1 MPFASQGSMEEDMKK
16 LVILLAGAAALGAC
30 ATNNVDDMDTAGT
43 TGTTGTTAVQTAGV
57 DANNPLFHPMYMMMS
72 ASSDQFEIQSS
83 QLALQASQNQAVR
96 NYANL
101 MIAHHQA
108 TTANLVSAAQSA
120 GLTPPPPT
128 LMPMHAQ
135 MLQQLQAAGTGAALD
150 AAYKQLQIQSHTE
163 ALNLQTNY
171 ANGGDVPALRQV
183 AASTAPIVQQHL
195 QQAQV
200 LNVDG
205 MMNQGMMNQGTT
217 GGNQSG
223 SQGGAS
229 RAGERG

>member
-1 MPFASQGSMEEDMKK
+1 MEERMKK

-30 ATNNVDDMDTAGT
+30 ATNTADDMGTMGTAGT
-43 TGTTGTTAVQTAGV
+43 AGGAMAQTAV

-108 TTANLVSAAQSA
+108 TTANLVTAAQSA

-135 MLQQLQAAGTGAALD
+135 MLQQLQAAGTGAAFD
-150 AAYKQLQIQSHTE
+150 AAYKQAQIMSHQE

-183 AASTAPIVQQHL
+183 AAATAPIVQQHL

-200 LNVDG
+200 LNVDAMG
-205 MMNQGMMNQGTT
+205 QGMMGQ
-217 GGNQSG
+217 QPM
-223 SQGGAS
+223 QGGS
-229 RAGERG
+229 TRAGERG

>member
-1 MPFASQGSMEEDMKK
+1 MKK
-16 LVILLAGAAALGAC
+16 LFILLAATSALGAC
-30 ATNNVDDMDTAGT
+30 ATNTSEPVVADTPAVAAVDP
-43 TGTTGTTAVQTAGV
+43 
-57 DANNPLFHPMYMMMS
+57 NSPLFHRTYMAMS

-96 NYANL
+96 SYANL

-128 LMPMHAQ
+128 LLPMHAQ
-135 MLQQLQAAGTGAALD
+135 MLQQLQAAGTGPSFD
-150 AAYKQLQIQSHTE
+150 AAYKQAQIMSHQE

-183 AASTAPIVQQHL
+183 AEATAPIVQQHL
-195 QQAQV
+195 ASAQNLIV
-200 LNVDG
+200 NAMG
-205 MMNQGMMNQGTT
+205 GQPMNGTT
-217 GGNQSG
+217 GTTGTSPSG
-223 SQGGAS
+223 SG

>member
-1 MPFASQGSMEEDMKK
+1 MKR

-30 ATNNVDDMDTAGT
+30 ATNNDDDMATAGT
-43 TGTTGTTAVQTAGV
+43 MGTAGAATAQAAV
-57 DANNPLFHPMYMMMS
+57 DPNSPLFHPMYMMMS

-108 TTANLVSAAQSA
+108 TTQNLVTAAQSA

-128 LMPMHAQ
+128 LMPMHQQ
-135 MLQQLQAAGTGAALD
+135 MLDQLRAAGTGTAFD
-150 AAYKQLQIQSHTE
+150 AAYKQGQIMSHQE

-183 AASTAPIVQQHL
+183 AAATAPIVQQHL
-195 QQAQV
+195 QQAQTLMV
-200 LNVDG
+200 EP
-205 MMNQGMMNQGTT
+205 MMMQQPGSSGTDS
-217 GGNQSG
+217 GG
-223 SQGGAS
+223 S

>member
-1 MPFASQGSMEEDMKK
+1 MKK
-16 LVILLAGAAALGAC
+16 LLVLLAATSALGAC
-30 ATNNVDDMDTAGT
+30 ATNATEP
-43 TGTTGTTAVQTAGV
+43 V
-57 DANNPLFHPMYMMMS
+57 DAGPPVGAAVDPNSPLFHPTYMAMS

-96 NYANL
+96 NFANL

-128 LMPMHAQ
+128 LLPMHAQ
-135 MLQQLQAAGTGAALD
+135 MLQQLQAAGTGAAFD
-150 AAYKQLQIQSHTE
+150 AAYKQAQIMSHQE

-183 AASTAPIVQQHL
+183 AAATAPIVQQHL
-195 QQAQV
+195 SSAQTLMVDPPMMQQPPAA
-200 LNVDG
+200 
-205 MMNQGMMNQGTT
+205 
-217 GGNQSG
+217 SG
-223 SQGGAS
+223 S

>member
-1 MPFASQGSMEEDMKK
+1 MKK
-16 LVILLAGAAALGAC
+16 YLVLLAASASLGAC
-30 ATNNVDDMDTAGT
+30 ATNSVDPVA
-43 TGTTGTTAVQTAGV
+43 TGPVVAAV
-57 DANNPLFHPMYMMMS
+57 DPNNPLFHPMYMTMA

-96 NYANL
+96 NFANL

-128 LMPMHAQ
+128 LLPMHQQ
-135 MLQQLQAAGTGAALD
+135 MLDQLRAAGTGASFD
-150 AAYKQLQIQSHTE
+150 AAYKQSQIMSHQE

-171 ANGGDVPALRQV
+171 ANGGDIPALRQV
-183 AASTAPIVQQHL
+183 AAATAPIVQQHL
-195 QQAQV
+195 ASAQA
-200 LNVDG
+200 LNLTP
-205 MMNQGMMNQGTT
+205 MMMEQPATT
-217 GGNQSG
+217 G
-223 SQGGAS
+223 S